1 MLILSQDKR
10 TIVNL
15 DKLKTIEL
23 DRETNFK
30 SINIFRETNEVETGV
45 CGLFIGHYATE
56 ERAKE
61 VLQEIINEYK
71 LQNYL
76 VYDAETG
83 SIKDV
88 NKNIVFIMPE
98 E

>member
-1 MLILSQDKR
+1 MLILSQDK
-10 TIVNL
+10 
-15 DKLKTIEL
+15 KTIINFEGITRVSIVPPVEKGYKYSIAINGCL
-23 DRETNFK
+23 DL
-30 SINIFRETNEVETGV
+30 G
-45 CGLFIGHYATE
+45 YYDTE

-71 LQNYL
+71 SQNYL
-76 VYDAETG
+76 VYDPETG